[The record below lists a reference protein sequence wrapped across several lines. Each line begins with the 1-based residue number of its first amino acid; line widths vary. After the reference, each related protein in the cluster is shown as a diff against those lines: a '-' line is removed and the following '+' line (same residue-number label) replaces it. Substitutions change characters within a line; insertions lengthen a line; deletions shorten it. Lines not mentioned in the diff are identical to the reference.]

1 MNGRLSAIFVATA
14 AGLSACATSAPTA
27 SVLRAEQV
35 YAASQCGH
43 YERTANARW
52 IADENAWRQFS
63 ARLPSVPTP
72 GIDFARE
79 GLLLVEMGQRPSAG
93 YGVDL
98 AAAEVPVR
106 DGVAVVRTRW
116 SAPAPGML
124 SAQVVTSPCVLIKLS
139 KGDFAA
145 IQVVDQNDQ
154 PRARLSVR

>member
-1 MNGRLSAIFVATA
+1 
-14 AGLSACATSAPTA
+14 
-27 SVLRAEQV
+27 
-35 YAASQCGH
+35 
-43 YERTANARW
+43 
-52 IADENAWRQFS
+52 
-63 ARLPSVPTP
+63 
-72 GIDFARE
+72 
-79 GLLLVEMGQRPSAG
+79 
-93 YGVDL
+93 
-98 AAAEVPVR
+98 VR